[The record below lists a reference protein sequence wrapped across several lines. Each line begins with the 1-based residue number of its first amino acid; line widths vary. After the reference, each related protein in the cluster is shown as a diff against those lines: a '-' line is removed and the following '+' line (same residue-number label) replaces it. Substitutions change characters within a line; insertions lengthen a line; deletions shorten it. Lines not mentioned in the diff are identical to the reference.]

1 MSRAR
6 WGPGDGDRYLLDAWE
21 RRCRT
26 HGDPAACEGAEAVY
40 LVEAL
45 NDALRRGSGT
55 PELGRAARTWGGG
68 FPAPVAALEAICQLR
83 EAVAE
88 TTGQAEAEGPAAPA
102 VFRLFDQAMLEAV
115 DAATANLRSAARI
128 DPLTNCAN
136 RRAFDE
142 ELGRALSSAQRSGL
156 DMALV
161 LVDMDGLKSINDTRG
176 HAAGDAALV
185 ALVETLRGVLRD
197 ADSLYRTGG
206 DEFAVL
212 APFTDASGAR
222 SLMRRAEEMGGPA
235 FSWGVAASSSL
246 AGGTGSGPGSGREG
260 WLETEAAAFLNAA
273 DADLYARRRARR
285 RAHVRTRRK
294 RRTLTAVSVV
304 AAAAAVA
311 SGGALAATLTG
322 GSMGTPH
329 QRSSGPQALAAGGGS
344 SANTPLRP
352 GLWGGPLGVGRTAA
366 PSGAGAGRRS
376 GQLQG
381 VSPGQVHTGVPA
393 GAASVVA
400 PAEAAARVTA
410 AQLTAARMVAVQV
423 AAARTAAAGPGR
435 GLEAAQV
442 AAVVPAVVTTA
453 NSYAPPV
460 GAEPAQPQAAW
471 PTSSRPWSPPWTDLH
486 GGRTSGVVVARQR
499 RAPQWDFQGFGPA
512 AANPRGYDG
521 RQPDVRW

>member
-1 MSRAR
+1 LSRAR

-352 GLWGGPLGVGRTAA
+352 GLWGAIGCRTHRRAVRRGSRPTIRSTPRCVAGP
-366 PSGAGAGRRS
+366 GAHRRAGRRRVGGGS
-376 GQLQG
+376 GRG
-381 VSPGQVHTGVPA
+381 GGEGDSGAADGGEDGGSPGG
-393 GAASVVA
+393 GG
-400 PAEAAARVTA
+400 ED
-410 AQLTAARMVAVQV
+410 
-423 AAARTAAAGPGR
+423 G
-435 GLEAAQV
+435 
-442 AAVVPAVVTTA
+442 
-453 NSYAPPV
+453 
-460 GAEPAQPQAAW
+460 
-471 PTSSRPWSPPWTDLH
+471 
-486 GGRTSGVVVARQR
+486 GGRTGAGIGSRAGGSGRAGCRHHCQQLRASGRR
-499 RAPQWDFQGFGPA
+499 RAGPTASRLAHLVTPLEPAVDGSPRRPDLRRRRRPA
-512 AANPRGYDG
+512 ASGTTMGFPGLRSGG
-521 RQPDVRW
+521 RQPAGV

>member
-88 TTGQAEAEGPAAPA
+88 TTGQAEAEGPAVPA

-352 GLWGGPLGVGRTAA
+352 GLWGGHW
-366 PSGAGAGRRS
+366 
-376 GQLQG
+376 
-381 VSPGQVHTGVPA
+381 VSD
-393 GAASVVA
+393 
-400 PAEAAARVTA
+400 
-410 AQLTAARMVAVQV
+410 
-423 AAARTAAAGPGR
+423 
-435 GLEAAQV
+435 
-442 AAVVPAVVTTA
+442 
-453 NSYAPPV
+453 APPRRP
-460 GAEPAQPQAAW
+460 AREPADDQVN
-471 PTSSRPWSPPWTDLH
+471 SK
-486 GGRTSGVVVARQR
+486 VCR
-499 RAPQWDFQGFGPA
+499 RARCTPA
-512 AANPRGYDG
+512 CRPAPR
-521 RQPDVRW
+521 RWWLRPRRRRG